1 MLFSQPGRKFSAKG
15 LSIFAFSATKNWRT
29 NPVKKLSNYSSDD
42 VETIFDNFSE
52 IFYQSLQ
59 KAFQKCVK
67 KLNKK
72 KSGTKSSDIWRD
84 SEQVKCILD
93 NPAEKCFSAVV
104 PKSLS
109 IYSLFKEKSLET
121 LCHVHRG
128 FINRDGNLLVK
139 N

>member
-1 MLFSQPGRKFSAKG
+1 M
-15 LSIFAFSATKNWRT
+15 
-29 NPVKKLSNYSSDD
+29 KKISNYSSDD